1 MEYSVSTLKANTI
14 QAATGTT
21 VNVASGQVLNAPGHV
36 LQVQST
42 TKTDQTDIAVNINSG
57 YASYPVIMSVNI
69 TPKLVNSKIL
79 INYFISGSSD
89 QNNHMVSTIRR
100 TVGGTATH
108 PCLADSATGFYQA
121 STGTRGVGTNHF
133 TITQQG
139 FQFLDSPN
147 TTSTITYAI
156 VGASEAAN
164 TWHINSNGNNS
175 GSYDWSTRFTSSVT
189 VMEIAQ

>member
-1 MEYSVSTLKANTI
+1 MTGQINVNKI
-14 QAATGTT
+14 AARTGTAIT
-21 VNVASGQVLNAPGHV
+21 VESGHV
-36 LQVQST
+36 ITQPGSVIQVQST
-42 TKTDQTDIAVNINSG
+42 TKTDQTNIAVNINSG

-69 TPKLVNSKIL
+69 TPKFVNSKIL

-100 TVGGTATH
+100 TVGGSATH
-108 PCLADSATGFYQA
+108 PCLADSASGFYQA

-147 TTSTITYAI
+147 TTSTITYDI